1 MKLCLANVASA
12 HEANPFLDQL
22 HALWSKNFA
31 LVKQADTD
39 ITSRVCT
46 WGIEGMDGFFYHSI
60 DTLNAQAVF
69 QAAVSAE
76 RDGADAVLVTCFGDP
91 MLHQIRQA
99 VNIPVASIGEAS
111 LLAAAMMGERFG
123 IVHISEYNIIETK
136 HKIHQYG
143 LSDRLAGIRPV
154 NETPMEQGGAIFN
167 AAHAIE
173 AFTKV
178 GRELIADGAEVLIP
192 ACGLMSP
199 ALRLAP
205 GVEQDYPNGFTE
217 LDGVPILDVMSCG
230 IKMVETLY
238 ALKKCGS
245 SWISRRNLYAQP
257 TPAALE
263 SGKMVLKDDRM
274 TFWDVSLSGHGG

>member
-1 MKLCLANVASA
+1 MRVCLANVAPG
-12 HEANPFLDQL
+12 HKGNPFVDQL
-22 HALWSKNFA
+22 HAIWRRNLA
-31 LVKQADTD
+31 LAKQETTEV
-39 ITSRVCT
+39 TSRICT

-60 DTLNAQAVF
+60 DTLNAQAVY

-76 RDGADAVLVTCFGDP
+76 KDGYDAILITCFGDP

-111 LLAAAMMGERFG
+111 LLTAAMMGSKFG
-123 IVHISEYNIIETK
+123 LVHISEYNIIETR

-143 LSDRLAGIRPV
+143 LSERLANVRAI
-154 NETPMEQGGAIFN
+154 NETPAEQGSAIFN

-173 AFTKV
+173 SFAKV
-178 GRELIADGAEVLIP
+178 GRELIDDGAEVLIP

-205 GVEQDYPNGFTE
+205 GMEDRYPNGFTE

-238 ALKKCGS
+238 ALKQCGS
-245 SWISRRNLYAQP
+245 TWISRKNFYARP
-257 TPAALE
+257 SRAAME
-263 SGKMVLKDDRM
+263 SGKVVLKDDRM
-274 TFWDVSLSGHGG
+274 SFWDTSL

>member
-1 MKLCLANVASA
+1 MKVCLANVGPAQPG
-12 HEANPFLDQL
+12 NPLLDHV
-22 HALWSKNFA
+22 HALWRRNFA
-31 LVKQADTD
+31 LVKRQDTE
-39 ITSRVCT
+39 ITSRLCT

-76 RDGADAVLVTCFGDP
+76 KDGFDAVLITCFGDP
-91 MLHQIRQA
+91 MLQQIRQA

-111 LLAAAMMGERFG
+111 LHMAAMMGDKFG
-123 IVHISEYNIIETK
+123 VVHISEYNIIETR

-143 LSDRLAGIRPV
+143 LSERLANIRAID
-154 NETPMEQGGAIFN
+154 ETPAEQGGAIFN

-173 AFTKV
+173 SFTAV
-178 GRELIADGAEVLIP
+178 ARALIDDGAEVLIP

-205 GVEQDYPNGFTE
+205 GMEREYPNGFTE
-217 LDGVPILDVMSCG
+217 VDGVPIVDVMSCG
-230 IKMVETLY
+230 IQMAE
-238 ALKKCGS
+238 ALCNLKRSGS
-245 SWISRRNLYAQP
+245 SWISRKNLYAQP

-263 SGKMVLKDDRM
+263 SGRMVLRDDRM
-274 TFWDVSLSGHGG
+274 TFWDAAL